1 MPYSHLPPRKS
12 KNRTFPELCL
22 RPAPTAPKPPRWLGV
37 EVRGCQPTWV
47 SWPLQCSLR
56 PRDFLGHPATE
67 KAHRFVH
74 EGMLRLLE
82 RRQLRARILNK
93 NTSPQLEVRSKRKET
108 RTFPWNRMQLQPGW
122 WRCECVVGFVGVEN
136 DPGTDSELATLAG
149 CSREF
154 YGPQQRDPTRGD
166 DSQAQRE
173 CKAF

>member
-12 KNRTFPELCL
+12 KNRTFPELGL
-22 RPAPTAPKPPRWLGV
+22 RPAPTAPKPPRWLRV

-136 DPGTDSELATLAG
+136 
-149 CSREF
+149 
-154 YGPQQRDPTRGD
+154 
-166 DSQAQRE
+166 
-173 CKAF
+173 